1 MRGYAAIDLDNP
13 KCPANLGGVMRAAG
27 CYGAAMVAMSG
38 RRMQKVPTDTM
49 KRWRTMPVI
58 ETDDLRLVI
67 PYDCVPVAVD
77 LVPGARSLA
86 SYTHP
91 ERAFYVFGAEDA
103 TLGARTLSW
112 CRDVIYVPTAR
123 CMNLAATANVVLYDR
138 LVKRGGDAVR
148 KKYPEP
154 AQPK

>member
-1 MRGYAAIDLDNP
+1 MRGYAAIGLDNP

-27 CYGAAMVAMSG
+27 CYGAAMVAISG
-38 RRMQKVPTDTM
+38 RRMQKAPTDVL

-58 ETDDLRLVI
+58 ETDDLKLVI
-67 PYDCVPVAVD
+67 PYDCVTVAVD

-86 SYTHP
+86 GYTHP
-91 ERAFYVFGAEDA
+91 ERAFYIFGAEDA

-112 CRDVIYVPTAR
+112 CRDVIYIPTAG

-138 LVKRGGDAVR
+138 LVKMGGDAVR
-148 KKYPEP
+148 GRYPEGS
-154 AQPK
+154 K